1 MVIADHLN
9 KKIKKKTRYRIVSCH
24 GIIMGTWDNKEM
36 KFHPLYKRVGNK
48 VVIHFRTITITM
60 VLKVLT

>member
-9 KKIKKKTRYRIVSCH
+9 NKIKKKNRYRIVSLH
-24 GIIMGTWDNKEM
+24 GIIMGTRDNKET
-36 KFHPLYKRVGNK
+36 KFHPLYKSMGNK
-48 VVIHFRTITITM
+48 VVTYFRTITITM